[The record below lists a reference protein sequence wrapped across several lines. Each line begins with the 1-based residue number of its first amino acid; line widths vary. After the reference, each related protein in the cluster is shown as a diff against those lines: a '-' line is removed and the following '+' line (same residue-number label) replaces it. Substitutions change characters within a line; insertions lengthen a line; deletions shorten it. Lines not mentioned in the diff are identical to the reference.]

1 MRKIYYE
8 DQYKKEFVAEVET
21 IEEIDDKYH
30 VKLNE
35 TAFFPGGGGQQNDL
49 GFIEKI
55 PVIDVYEKNGEVYHV
70 LEKKLIKIHR
80 VKCSIDW
87 VRRLDGMQH
96 HLGQHV
102 LSGCFYQLFN
112 ANTVSV
118 HVGKEIATVDIQ
130 GILTEEQIRQAEI
143 KANDCI
149 RENMKVEMLT
159 PTKSELKKIKIRRDL
174 PNTNEEIR
182 IVKIGDLDINACCG
196 VHPSST
202 LDLGIIK
209 IKKWQK
215 HKGNTRIEYLVG
227 NRAFNDYLKVDNFS
241 NDICKYLSC
250 GKDDVIKTINNLSNH
265 IKELSD
271 ENKSLNIKLS
281 DYQIVEMLESSEK
294 INDISIIKN
303 IYKDTDMKNLIK
315 LADRITERSKA
326 IVLFA
331 LLQDDKA
338 NIIFKSSTSIK
349 EISMN
354 ELLKDAISL
363 IDGRG
368 GGSHNQAQGGG
379 KNNSNLKSAMEYA
392 VIKINKQLKY

>member
-8 DQYKKEFVAEVET
+8 DQYKKEFVAEVGA
-21 IEEIDDKYH
+21 IEEIDGKYH
-30 VKLNE
+30 VKFNE

-55 PVIDVYEKNGEVYHV
+55 PVVDVYEKNGEVYHV

-87 VRRLDGMQH
+87 ARRLDGMQH

-149 RENMKVEMLT
+149 RENIKVEMLT

-250 GKDDVIKTINNLSNH
+250 GKDDVINTINNLSNH

-281 DYQIVEMLESSEK
+281 DYQIIEMLESSEK
-294 INDISIIKN
+294 IKDISIIKN

-331 LLQDDKA
+331 LVQDDKA
-338 NIIFKSSTSIK
+338 NMIFKSSAQIK
-349 EISMN
+349 DVSMN
-354 ELLKDAISL
+354 DLLKDAISL

-392 VIKINKQLKY
+392 VMKINKQLK

>member
-8 DQYKKEFVAEVET
+8 DQYKKEFVAEVEA

-55 PVIDVYEKNGEVYHV
+55 PVVDVYEKNGEVYHV

-87 VRRLDGMQH
+87 ARRLDGMQH

-149 RENMKVEMLT
+149 RENIKVEMLT

-182 IVKIGDLDINACCG
+182 IVKIGHLDINACGG

-250 GKDDVIKTINNLSNH
+250 GKDDVINTINNLSNH

-294 INDISIIKN
+294 IKDISIIKN

-331 LLQDDKA
+331 LVQDDKA
-338 NIIFKSSTSIK
+338 NMIFKSSAQVK
-349 EISMN
+349 DVSMN
-354 ELLKDAISL
+354 DLLKDAISL

-392 VIKINKQLKY
+392 VMKINKQLK

>member
-8 DQYKKEFVAEVET
+8 DQYKKEFVAEVES
-21 IEEIDDKYH
+21 IEEVNGKYH
-30 VKLNE
+30 VRLNE

-49 GFIEKI
+49 GFIENI
-55 PVIDVYEKNGEVYHV
+55 PVIDVYEKSGEVYHV
-70 LEKKLIKIHR
+70 LDKKLIKIHR
-80 VKCSIDW
+80 VRCSIDW
-87 VRRLDGMQH
+87 ARRLDGMQH

-149 RENMKVEMLT
+149 RENIKVEMLT
-159 PTKSELKKIKIRRDL
+159 PTKSELKKIKVRRDL
-174 PNTNEEIR
+174 PNTDEEIR

-250 GKDDVIKTINNLSNH
+250 GKDDVINTINNLSNH

-294 INDISIIKN
+294 IKDISIIKN
-303 IYKDTDMKNLIK
+303 IYKDTDMKSLIR

-331 LLQDDKA
+331 LVQDDKA
-338 NIIFKSSTSIK
+338 NMIFKSSVQVK
-349 EISMN
+349 DISMN
-354 ELLKDAISL
+354 DLLKDAISL

-392 VIKINKQLKY
+392 MMKINKQLK

>member
-8 DQYKKEFVAEVET
+8 DQYKKEFVAEVEA

-55 PVIDVYEKNGEVYHV
+55 PVVDVYEKNGEVYHV

-87 VRRLDGMQH
+87 ARRLDGMQH

-149 RENMKVEMLT
+149 RENIKVEMLT
-159 PTKSELKKIKIRRDL
+159 PTKSELKKIKVRRDL
-174 PNTNEEIR
+174 PNTDEEIR

-250 GKDDVIKTINNLSNH
+250 GKDDVINTINNLSNH

-294 INDISIIKN
+294 IKDISIIKN

-331 LLQDDKA
+331 LVQDDKA
-338 NIIFKSSTSIK
+338 NMIFKSSAQVK
-349 EISMN
+349 DVSMN
-354 ELLKDAISL
+354 DLLKDAISL

-392 VIKINKQLKY
+392 VMKINKQLK

>member
-1 MRKIYYE
+1 MRKLYYE
-8 DQYKKEFVAEVET
+8 DQYKKVFVSEVEE
-21 IEEIDDKYH
+21 IKEIDNKYH
-30 VKLNE
+30 VRLNE

-55 PVIDVYEKNGEVYHV
+55 PVIDVYEKDGEVYHV

-87 VRRLDGMQH
+87 PRRLDGMQQ

-102 LSGCFYQLFN
+102 LSGCFYNLFN

-118 HVGKEIATVDIQ
+118 HVGKESATVDIQ
-130 GILTEEQIRQAEI
+130 GILTEEQIREAEI
-143 KANDCI
+143 KANECI
-149 RENMKVEMLT
+149 RENMKVEMFA
-159 PTKSELKKIKIRRDL
+159 PTKSELKKIKVRRDL
-174 PNTNEEIR
+174 PSTDEEIR
-182 IVKIGDLDINACCG
+182 IVKINDLDINACCG

-227 NRAFNDYLKVDNFS
+227 NRAFKDYLSVDNFS

-250 GKDDVIKTINNLSNH
+250 GKDDVIKTVNNLSNN

-271 ENKSLNIKLS
+271 ENKRLNIKLS
-281 DYQIVEMLESSEK
+281 DYQIVEMLENSEK
-294 INDISIIKN
+294 VNDISIIKK
-303 IYKDTDMKNLIK
+303 IYVDTDIKNLIK
-315 LADRITERSKA
+315 LADRITEISKA

-331 LLQDDKA
+331 LVQGDKV
-338 NIIFKSSTSIK
+338 NMIFKSSLSIK
-349 EISMN
+349 NISMN
-354 ELLKDAISL
+354 TILKDAISL

-368 GGSHNQAQGGG
+368 GGNDNQAQGGG
-379 KNNSNLKSAMEYA
+379 KNNNNLESAMEYA
-392 VIKINKQLKY
+392 VMKINKQLK

>member
-8 DQYKKEFVAEVET
+8 DQYKKEFVAEVEA

-55 PVIDVYEKNGEVYHV
+55 PVVDVYEKNGEVYHV

-87 VRRLDGMQH
+87 ARRLDGMQH

-149 RENMKVEMLT
+149 RENIKVEMLT
-159 PTKSELKKIKIRRDL
+159 PTKSELKKIKVRRDL
-174 PNTNEEIR
+174 PNTDEEIR

-250 GKDDVIKTINNLSNH
+250 GKGDVINTINNLSNH

-281 DYQIVEMLESSEK
+281 DYQIIEMLESSEK
-294 INDISIIKN
+294 IKDISIIKN

-331 LLQDDKA
+331 LVQDDKA
-338 NIIFKSSTSIK
+338 NMIFKSSAQVK
-349 EISMN
+349 DVSMN
-354 ELLKDAISL
+354 DLLKDAISL

-392 VIKINKQLKY
+392 VMKINKQLK